1 MEQCIFCQIAHK
13 KASAEMIL
21 ETEGTVSFLDI
32 QPRSPGHS
40 LVIPKVHAPRLAD
53 LDDDLVA
60 EVFRATK
67 DVVKILEK
75 ALSPD
80 ALTIGIN
87 DGEEAGQVIAHL
99 HVNVIP
105 RFRGDGGRAIHS
117 VIHNP
122 PSESIRETAERIRSA
137 V

>member
-1 MEQCIFCQIAHK
+1 MEQCILCQIARK
-13 KASAEMIL
+13 EASAEKIL

-40 LVIPKVHAPRLAD
+40 LVIPKLHAPKLAD

-67 DVVKILEK
+67 DVVKILDK
-75 ALSPD
+75 ALKPD
-80 ALTIGIN
+80 AFTIGIN

-99 HVNVIP
+99 HVNIIP
-105 RFRGDGGRAIHS
+105 RFRGDGGGAIHS
-117 VIHNP
+117 VVHNP
-122 PSESIRETAERIRSA
+122 PSEDIRDTAERIRSA
-137 V
+137 I